1 MCCGIPESGTMATY
15 LWGMVAP
22 VQPDA
27 DNAIN
32 IELSEKEADGI
43 YSNLV
48 LVSHSP
54 HEFVLDFARMLPGL
68 PKAKVAARII
78 VGPSHML
85 SLIQTLQDNL
95 ARYERSY
102 GPVQRRA

>member
-1 MCCGIPESGTMATY
+1 
-15 LWGMVAP
+15 MVAP

-32 IELSEKEADGI
+32 IELNEKEADGI

-54 HEFVLDFARMLPGL
+54 HEFVLDFARMLPGI

-78 VGPSHML
+78 VGPSHMV

-102 GPVQRRA
+102 GPVQKRG